1 MSPHTPSAG
10 RIILVG
16 AAGHLSR
23 EILDTLAERDFPLS
37 RLVALDSQAR
47 AGREVSYGE
56 DDVLKIMGHEAFD
69 FQSSDHVLLAA
80 DPRDSA
86 AVAACAVRVGALVVD
101 LSGHFRRD
109 PSIPMLA
116 AAVNPDNIGRV
127 EKKGIV
133 AAPSAVGLMLLKALA
148 PLNDRFGILRVI
160 ISTYES
166 VSGTGREGMDE
177 LFRQTRGIYVNEP
190 PSSSREI
197 FPKQIA
203 FNVIPQIGSFCD
215 SGATEAEEGA
225 AAELARLL
233 PGIGVHVNSAR
244 VAAFV
249 GAAAYVNIQC
259 ETPVSEK
266 AVRELF
272 REVDYVSVVD
282 HRVEEGYVTPAETS
296 GEDPVF
302 VSRLRGDIS
311 IKNGL
316 SFWCVADVTRQEATN
331 AVDLLALAD
340 RMDVRR

>member
-1 MSPHTPSAG
+1 M
-10 RIILVG
+10 
-16 AAGHLSR
+16 
-23 EILDTLAERDFPLS
+23 
-37 RLVALDSQAR
+37 LVAS
-47 AGREVSYGE
+47 
-56 DDVLKIMGHEAFD
+56 
-69 FQSSDHVLLAA
+69 
-80 DPRDSA
+80 
-86 AVAACAVRVGALVVD
+86 
-101 LSGHFRRD
+101 
-109 PSIPMLA
+109 
-116 AAVNPDNIGRV
+116 VNPDSIGRA

-148 PLNDRFGILRVI
+148 PLNDRFGIVRVI
-160 ISTYES
+160 VSTYES
-166 VSGTGREGMDE
+166 VSGAGREGMDE

-203 FNVIPQIGSFCD
+203 FNVIPQIGSFFD

-225 AAELARLL
+225 AAELSRLL
-233 PGIGVHVNSAR
+233 PGISVHVNSAR

-272 REVDYVSVVD
+272 REINSVSVVD

-302 VSRLRGDIS
+302 VSRLRRDIS
-311 IKNGL
+311 IENGL
-316 SFWCVADVTRQEATN
+316 SFWCVADVIRQEATN